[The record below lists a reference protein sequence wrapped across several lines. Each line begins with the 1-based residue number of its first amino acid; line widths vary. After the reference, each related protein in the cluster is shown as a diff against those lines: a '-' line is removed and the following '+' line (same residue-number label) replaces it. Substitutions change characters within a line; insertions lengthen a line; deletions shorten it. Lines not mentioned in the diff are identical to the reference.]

1 MTSQEDGY
9 GVIWTILSSM
19 NIKIALLLFIS
30 YIILNTDIFTE
41 NILSN
46 ISNGAFDKRTMRVT
60 NKGFIITGIILIII
74 YLFIDLADKG
84 GMI

>member
-1 MTSQEDGY
+1 MACQEDGY
-9 GVIWTILSSM
+9 GVIWSLISNM
-19 NIKIALLLFIS
+19 NIKIAILLFIS

-46 ISNGAFDKRTMRVT
+46 ISKDTFDKNTLRVT
-60 NKGFIITGIILIII
+60 NKGFIVTGLILIVI
-74 YLFIDLADKG
+74 YLFLDLADKG

>member
-1 MTSQEDGY
+1 MAYQDDGY
-9 GVIWTILSSM
+9 GVIWSLISSM
-19 NIKIALLLFIS
+19 NIKLAVLLFIT

-46 ISNGAFDKRTMRVT
+46 ISSNTFDNKSLRVT
-60 NKGFIITGIILIII
+60 NKGFIVTGLILITIFLI
-74 YLFIDLADKG
+74 LDLADKS